1 MCGFL
6 YLYKKYVM
14 KVLIIALPRTG
25 STALM
30 IGLSKSLNTE
40 MISEPWYQER
50 PDKKI
55 YPLKLKEKYVEKSMI
70 THVPQNLNISSEDFF
85 LEYYKKFDCTILLG
99 RRNLTEMTE
108 SLVYALENNR
118 PWTNDWHTSY
128 SISKNKKFKNFDK
141 VYKDYVQKTVD
152 LVKLSSKIQIPIT
165 WYEDLFLGNKN
176 TVTGI
181 IKEWALDID
190 QEKFKKFLNPA
201 NKYRK
206 TTNII

>member
-1 MCGFL
+1 
-6 YLYKKYVM
+6 M

-30 IGLSKSLNTE
+30 IGLSKSLNTK
-40 MISEPWYQER
+40 MISEPWAQER

-55 YPLKLKEKYVEKSMI
+55 YPLELKEKYVEKSMI

-85 LEYYKKFDCTILLG
+85 LEHYKKFDCTILLG

-128 SISKNKKFKNFDK
+128 SISKNKKFKNFNK
-141 VYKDYVQKTVD
+141 VYKNYVQNTVE

-165 WYEDLFLGNKN
+165 WYEDLFLGNEN
-176 TVTGI
+176 TVTDT
-181 IKEWALDID
+181 IKKWELDVN
-190 QEKFKKFLNPA
+190 QETLKKFLNPA

-206 TTNII
+206 IISTI

>member
-1 MCGFL
+1 
-6 YLYKKYVM
+6 M

-30 IGLSKSLNTE
+30 IGLSKSLNIE
-40 MISEPWYQER
+40 MVSEPWSQER

-141 VYKDYVQKTVD
+141 VYKDYVQNTVD